1 MSQYISKY
9 VVCPYY
15 HRHDDN
21 RICCEGTGLKN
32 TNTINLVFVN
42 NKTLK
47 EYTTKY
53 CNDIEGYKRCMICRA
68 LNEKYGVL
76 NKI

>member
-21 RICCEGTGLKN
+21 RICCEGTDAE
-32 TNTINLVFVN
+32 NTINVVFGD
-42 NKTLK
+42 KYRLK
-47 EYTTKY
+47 EYNKEY
-53 CNDIEGYKRCMICRA
+53 CNNVDKYHKCLICKA
-68 LNEKYGVL
+68 LDQKYAR
-76 NKI
+76 